1 MESNNYRQ
9 AIEKWFEAHKDE
21 MIEAVGEPQSPTPRY
36 PARPRA
42 TCLSAKKRMRDLWLQ
57 RP

>member
-21 MIEAVGEPQSPTPRY
+21 MIEAVGELVSHPSVSGAGRGRHAFRQKSV
-36 PARPRA
+36 
-42 TCLSAKKRMRDLWLQ
+42 
-57 RP
+57 